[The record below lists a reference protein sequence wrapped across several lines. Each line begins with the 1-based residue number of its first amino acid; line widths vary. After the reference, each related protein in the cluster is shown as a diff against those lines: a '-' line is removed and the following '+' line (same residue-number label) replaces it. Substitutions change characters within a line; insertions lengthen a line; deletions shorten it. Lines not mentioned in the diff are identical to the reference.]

1 MTDLIERLRALA
13 RHEHSDVSI
22 AEEAAA
28 ALAAM
33 GGQGEARESRM
44 VVLRRK
50 QDGTPSVWCDPEI
63 ADLVAALNAGGVPTI
78 ASCSGHGE
86 RPGNI
91 ALADGRELLVA
102 KDYAEARAIE
112 SASVAN
118 PAPRQPEARV
128 GGEVDATDRVKFN
141 WNEHLREHN
150 ALEYQHDFRL
160 FEVVCSYVTK
170 HLDEAHTTPPAKV
183 PEGARLWLWR
193 HHDHFLAFT
202 HQYPCFTP
210 GGDPMTLGPPVGYA
224 VFRVSHDRAAAQPGG
239 SNNDQVSTG
248 NKTTHERNIMN
259 EEQRKSFENAA
270 RPLIQWL
277 CENAHPHHTVIVTPT
292 NAELLEGSCST
303 GQILDF
309 VRG

>member
-1 MTDLIERLRALA
+1 MNDHVEVRRGLRERLVRINRDTDGDNHISESCDALD
-13 RHEHSDVSI
+13 ELD
-22 AEEAAA
+22 A

-118 PAPRQPEARV
+118 PAPRQPEARGV
-128 GGEVDATDRVKFN
+128 VD
-141 WNEHLREHN
+141 
-150 ALEYQHDFRL
+150 
-160 FEVVCSYVTK
+160 
-170 HLDEAHTTPPAKV
+170 
-183 PEGARLWLWR
+183 
-193 HHDHFLAFT
+193 
-202 HQYPCFTP
+202 
-210 GGDPMTLGPPVGYA
+210 
-224 VFRVSHDRAAAQPGG
+224 
-239 SNNDQVSTG
+239 
-248 NKTTHERNIMN
+248 
-259 EEQRKSFENAA
+259 
-270 RPLIQWL
+270 
-277 CENAHPHHTVIVTPT
+277 
-292 NAELLEGSCST
+292 EGSRVVSGQLLHWGGVPVHVT
-303 GQILDF
+303 GTVTTSPGNWSLID
-309 VRG
+309 